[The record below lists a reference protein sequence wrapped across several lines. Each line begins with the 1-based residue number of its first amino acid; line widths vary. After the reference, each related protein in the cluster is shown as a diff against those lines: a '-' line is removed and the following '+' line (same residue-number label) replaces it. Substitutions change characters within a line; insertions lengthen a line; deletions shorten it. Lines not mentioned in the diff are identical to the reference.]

1 MDNEKKSVVEEVKER
16 NYNPFG
22 QNVVERSYTRP
33 QVGVNAEALA
43 QPIPEPTYQAQQL
56 GGGNPYDN
64 LSGDGGFAGGNM
76 GGGGGGGSRKEADKP
91 VNPSMGDLPPHERRQ
106 AAEHLADMAIAGY
119 EMLHVFGNRALQVS
133 KSKIR
138 KLVAKEVIDLSIQ
151 IPFGTGTIT
160 AEQFIAQYNDEVSDA
175 LSVSNKFKKDV
186 RPPLIRVLE
195 KRGIGA
201 TDEQQLLTI
210 VIMDLVVKGGVIY
223 QALGTQKEMIKVI
236 QDRTQFERENGY
248 GATPTPPPQTKKTT
262 PTPPKSTPKNS
273 FVGEE
278 DHDAEDFNFRS
289 NESVMNSSVHQ
300 MKIPKTGKDRS
311 MEQRYKEKVWERNAK
326 MAEGSTYAEAMQNK
340 KNAGGKRGRP
350 KKSEVNTQKIAEA
363 IVIKERDSQ
372 DNDGLDN
379 SLE

>member
-1 MDNEKKSVVEEVKER
+1 MDTEKKSVVEEVKER
-16 NYNPFG
+16 NYNPFA

-33 QVGVNAEALA
+33 QVGVSPEALS
-43 QPIPEPTYQAQQL
+43 QPIPEPSYQAQVL

-64 LSGDGGFAGGNM
+64 LNGDGPVSGNS
-76 GGGGGGGSRKEADKP
+76 GGGGGGSKQGGDKP

-133 KSKIR
+133 KGKIR
-138 KLVAKEVIDLSIQ
+138 KLVAKEAIDLSIQ

-160 AEQFIAQYNDEVSDA
+160 AEQFIAQYNEEVSDA

-236 QDRTQFERENGY
+236 QERTQFEKENGY
-248 GATPTPPPQTKKTT
+248 GATPPPPNTPPP
-262 PTPPKSTPKNS
+262 PKPKAPVQPS

-278 DHDAEDFNFRS
+278 DHNAQDFNFRT
-289 NESVMNSSVHQ
+289 NESVMNSSVQQ
-300 MKIPKTGKDRS
+300 MRVPKTGKERS
-311 MEQRYKEKVWERNAK
+311 MAQRYKEKVWENNAK
-326 MAEGSTYAEAMQNK
+326 KADASSYSQAMESR
-340 KNAGGKRGRP
+340 KNASGKRGRP
-350 KKSEVNTQKIAEA
+350 KKTDVINTQKIAEA
-363 IVIKERDSQ
+363 IVIKERDGEGNVDP
-372 DNDGLDN
+372 DNALD
-379 SLE
+379 